1 MNVSVVSLTQLV
13 LKQDKVLNYIKYM
26 STPLHKYVINFIHT
40 HWGSKEHFPGPQPIS
55 IERKHFP
62 ILKGN
67 DYVVCEKTDGE
78 RYMMVA
84 LMYEGKKKCLFV
96 NRSFNMFEVS
106 INLKKSVYDGTI
118 IDGEL
123 YEGTLMVYD
132 ALLVMGKSFWNH
144 NLNERLEAARSI
156 MKSIIYMKSD
166 QYRLKCKT
174 FHQMREFGKFMDE
187 YLPTVQQKIDG
198 LVFTPVNEPIRIG
211 THETMFKWKPQE
223 KNTVDFLMKWEP
235 SRETPGFKAGTPAWR
250 LYVQEKGKLFFESEI
265 PFNRMEDEPWFED
278 GAIVECKYITH
289 EEPMWWRPLKR
300 RTDKNYPNNR
310 RTFYR
315 TIVNIKENIQMKE
328 FLDCRPNF

>member
-1 MNVSVVSLTQLV
+1 
-13 LKQDKVLNYIKYM
+13 M
-26 STPLHKYVINFIHT
+26 SNPFFKYVVQFIHAK
-40 HWGSKEHFPGPQPIS
+40 WGSKEYFPGPQPIS
-55 IERKHFP
+55 IEHKHFP
-62 ILKGN
+62 VLKGAE
-67 DYVVCEKTDGE
+67 YLVCEKTDGE

-84 LMYEGKKKCLFV
+84 LTYEGKRKCVFV
-96 NRSFNMFEVS
+96 NRAFNMFEVP
-106 INLKKSVYDGTI
+106 INLKKSAYDGTI
-118 IDGEL
+118 LDGEL
-123 YEGTLMVYD
+123 YEDTLMVYD
-132 ALLVMGKSFWNH
+132 AVWVNGESVWNR
-144 NLNERLEAARSI
+144 NLNERLDAARSV

-174 FHQMREFGKFMDE
+174 FHQMRDFGKFMDE

-223 KNTVDFLMKWEP
+223 KNTVDFLMKREP
-235 SRETPGFKAGTPAWR
+235 SRETPGFKPGAPAWR

-265 PFNRMEDEPWFED
+265 PFNRMDDEPWFED
-278 GAIVECKYITH
+278 GAIVECKYITW
-289 EEPMWWRPLKR
+289 ESPMWWRPIKR
-300 RTDKNYPNNR
+300 RTDKTYPNNR

>member
-1 MNVSVVSLTQLV
+1 MS
-13 LKQDKVLNYIKYM
+13 IKLE
-26 STPLHKYVINFIHT
+26 SPLYKYVVQYIHAK
-40 HWGSKEHFPGPQPIS
+40 WGSKDYFPGPQPVS
-55 IERKHFP
+55 IEHRHFP
-62 ILKGN
+62 VLKGAE
-67 DYVVCEKTDGE
+67 YLVCEKTDGE

-84 LMYEGKKKCLFV
+84 CMFEGKKKCVFV
-96 NRSFNMFEVS
+96 NRAFNMFDVP

-118 IDGEL
+118 LDGEL
-123 YEGTLMVYD
+123 YEDTLMVYD
-132 ALLVMGKSFWNH
+132 AVWVNGESVW
-144 NLNERLEAARSI
+144 NLNLMKRLEAARSI

-174 FHQMREFGKFMDE
+174 FHQMREFGKFMDV

-198 LVFTPVNEPIRIG
+198 LVFTPVNEPVRIG

-223 KNTVDFLMKWEP
+223 KNTVDFLMKREP
-235 SRETPGFKAGTPAWR
+235 SRETPGFKPGTPAWR
-250 LYVQEKGKLFFESEI
+250 LYVQEKGKLFFESEL

-278 GAIVECKYITH
+278 GAIVECKYVTW
-289 EEPMWWRPLKR
+289 EEPMWWKPLKR

-328 FLDCRPNF
+328 FLDCKPNF